1 MPTGTRSGHQSRY
14 DPGPPLSWELLSS
27 HREQKLA
34 CSFGTTNAWRGRK
47 LSDPFLETAVC
58 KAELM
63 VRSRDTDSHSSWGS
77 VLILFG
83 DNPGLKTWL

>member
-1 MPTGTRSGHQSRY
+1 MTQVHW
-14 DPGPPLSWELLSS
+14 LSWELLSS

-47 LSDPFLETAVC
+47 LTLSVLEIAVC

-63 VRSRDTDSHSSWGS
+63 VRSRDLERHGQPQFLGKCAHIVWG
-77 VLILFG
+77 
-83 DNPGLKTWL
+83 

>member
-1 MPTGTRSGHQSRY
+1 MTQVHR
-14 DPGPPLSWELLSS
+14 LSWELLSS

-83 DNPGLKTWL
+83 ITQG

>member
-1 MPTGTRSGHQSRY
+1 MHGGVENCLT
-14 DPGPPLSWELLSS
+14 LSV
-27 HREQKLA
+27 
-34 CSFGTTNAWRGRK
+34 
-47 LSDPFLETAVC
+47 LETAVC

-83 DNPGLKTWL
+83 DNPGLKKWL